1 MLLRGLQDA
10 FKDLTGALPAKGQN
24 STGKAR
30 VAGKASVSNAQPPL
44 GATFRESWQT
54 FCTKNP
60 RLRDPKALPALMR
73 LDAPPEDLRA
83 EVWLHCLGI
92 DTAGDAGLTAV
103 SSSLGLNDES
113 SDCQAGSEPPSVGAV
128 VPTTEDAELPD
139 SIVDLIEADVLRTF
153 STSSEFQGV
162 GGPQSLRRVLRRMV
176 VMDVELGYCQ
186 SMNFLAAVFIMVLRD
201 ECAAL
206 NAVRQVMVKL
216 GTRSW
221 YMDGMRQLRADTAVL
236 EDLIH
241 CRLPVLH
248 EAFKK
253 HKFDLIIVSSKW
265 FLCLF
270 ATALEGEAL
279 RRVWDVVLCDG
290 IEAVFRVSLALLAQ
304 QTQAAIEA
312 KSVDDL
318 IYLFQVA
325 KPLVSAEEILKAAY
339 DPKLVGSISRSELA
353 QQRQQ
358 ASRKVSSDDTRAEMR
373 NRHLWRGGVRPASVL
388 SRA

>member
-83 EVWLHCLGI
+83 EVWLYCLGI
-92 DTAGDAGLTAV
+92 DTTRVAGLSAATC
-103 SSSLGLNDES
+103 SPSLDDDRSE
-113 SDCQAGSEPPSVGAV
+113 CQADSEPPSVVAA

-153 STSSEFQGV
+153 STSREFEGV
-162 GGPQSLRRVLRRMV
+162 GGPDSLRRVLRRMV
-176 VMDVELGYCQ
+176 VTDIELGYCQ
-186 SMNFLAAVFIMVLRD
+186 SMNFLAAIFIMVLRD
-201 ECAAL
+201 ESAAL
-206 NAVRQVMVKL
+206 NAVRQVLVKL

-221 YMDGMRQLRADTAVL
+221 YMDGMLQLRGDTAVL
-236 EDLIH
+236 EDLIQ

-248 EAFKK
+248 KAFKK
-253 HKFDLIIVSSKW
+253 HQFDLLIVSSKW

-290 IEAVFRVSLALLAQ
+290 IEAVFRISLALLAQ
-304 QTQAAIEA
+304 HTQAASEA

-318 IYLFQVA
+318 ILLFQMA
-325 KPLVSAEEILKAAY
+325 PPLVSAEDILKAAY
-339 DPKLVGSISRSELA
+339 DPKLVGNISRSELA

-373 NRHLWRGGVRPASVL
+373 SHHLWRGGVRPASVL